1 MAHRRKIFEEVGKP
15 SGPAAPLP
23 KPPQE
28 ARDFRRQI
36 RIWLVI
42 LIISVVAAVVVG
54 GTTRLTDSGLA
65 ITAWNPVAGALPP
78 FDASDWQ
85 AEFEKYQKIPEFTL
99 QNFSMSLAEFK
110 TIYWWEWSHRQ
121 VGRLVGL
128 VWAAGFVLFAL
139 RKAMPPQRF
148 WRLFGVGALIGI
160 QGGIGWWMVASGL
173 AGQSV
178 DVAPYRLAMHLGLA
192 FAILGLTF
200 WEFLLLGREQHEIFQ
215 ARRVREH
222 RLAAMTGWF
231 IGLIVLQLLAGALV
245 AGNDAGRAFPT
256 WPTMNGEFFPSEG
269 FSSEPLLSNF
279 VNNPALVQFNHRTL
293 GYLTAIFAVA
303 VWWKSRASGR
313 PATRRAFDLL
323 LALTIAQTVLGI
335 VAALLAAAPA
345 AAILHQFGAVLLFAA
360 ALWTRFSAMY
370 PAIGLRR

>member
-1 MAHRRKIFEEVGKP
+1 MAHRKIFEEVGKQSGSEAP
-15 SGPAAPLP
+15 SP
-23 KPPQE
+23 KPAQE

-42 LIISVVAAVVVG
+42 LLISVVAAVVAG
-54 GTTRLTDSGLA
+54 GMTRLTDSGLA
-65 ITAWNPVAGALPP
+65 ITEWKPVTGALPP
-78 FDASDWQ
+78 IDASDWQ
-85 AEFEKYQKIPEFTL
+85 AEFEKYKQTPEFTL

-121 VGRLVGL
+121 FGRLAGL
-128 VWAAGFVLFAL
+128 VWAAGFVLFAV
-139 RKAMPPQRF
+139 RKALPPPRF
-148 WRLFGVGALIGI
+148 WRLFGVGALIGV
-160 QGGIGWWMVASGL
+160 QGVIGWWMVASGL
-173 AGQSV
+173 VGQSV
-178 DVAPYRLAMHLGLA
+178 DVAPHRLAIHLGLA

-200 WEFLLLGREQHEIFQ
+200 WELLLLGREQYEIFQ

-222 RLAAMTGWF
+222 RLASMTGWF
-231 IGLIVLQLLAGALV
+231 ICLIVLQLLAGALV

-256 WPTMNGEFFPSEG
+256 WPTMNGEFFPQEG
-269 FSSEPLLSNF
+269 FSSKPLLANF
-279 VNNPALVQFNHRTL
+279 GNNPALVHFNHRIL
-293 GYLTAIFAVA
+293 GYLTVIFAAA

-323 LALTIAQTVLGI
+323 LSLTLAQTVLGI
-335 VAALLAAAPA
+335 FAALFAAAPA
-345 AAILHQFGAVLLFAA
+345 AAIFHQSGAVLLFAA